1 MLVLIVLWHSSGIV
15 IEDQD
20 IHDMGTTIVPRLTMA
35 QLQAA
40 YEHYAM
46 KHAHSKFMTTSFSTV
61 NRVLCNHWRSCLKMP
76 AGGANAG
83 GSQQTGFELELITSA
98 GARAIFSSWPNHQFI
113 RLGHTWE
120 ARTMEEAELLLCFEE
135 LPAGW
140 GVGNAKPAP
149 CTSGSKVHKAILMA
163 APPITVTYQLRQD
176 TTVPSARAQDGAT
189 DAGLRVAAVQ
199 SSEAAGRMKRPT
211 SRRGREE
218 YDSLRKQSK
227 VENKELVTQAAYY
240 RAQRSTSKV
249 ATSSCT
255 S

>member
-1 MLVLIVLWHSSGIV
+1 V

-176 TTVPSARAQDGAT
+176 TTGQLTVRAPLIIYTEEDAILLPPDDKEGVPFYMDPADRPGMHADLFRVHARKMVRRMLDLGWPLSNRLKQLGA
-189 DAGLRVAAVQ
+189 
-199 SSEAAGRMKRPT
+199 
-211 SRRGREE
+211 
-218 YDSLRKQSK
+218 
-227 VENKELVTQAAYY
+227 
-240 RAQRSTSKV
+240 
-249 ATSSCT
+249 
-255 S
+255 